1 MSDDDRVARY
11 QRPPRKGQFK
21 SGQSGN
27 PHGRP
32 KGSRNIRTYVQRLL
46 DAPILVKEDGKN
58 RKISRAEA
66 IATQLVNLAARGD
79 PKGLAAVMSLTRE
92 YDSAAGDSQS
102 SALSSAEDDMVTAG
116 IIARIRA
123 SGPAP
128 SPERDLE
135 SSDLRSAD
143 EPESSPDPDPET
155 QSTLQ

>member
-32 KGSRNIRTYVQRLL
+32 KNSKNLKTYVDKHLTT
-46 DAPILVKEDGKN
+46 PITVVENGRS
-58 RKISRAEA
+58 RKIPRVEA
-66 IATQLVNLAARGD
+66 IAIQLVNMAAKGD

-92 YDSAAGDSQS
+92 HDSAAGDSQS
-102 SALSSAEDDMVTAG
+102 STLSRAEDEMVTAG

-123 SGPAP
+123 ADPAP
-128 SPERDLE
+128 SPEMDLE
-135 SSDLRSAD
+135 SSDLKSAG
-143 EPESSPDPDPET
+143 EPESPPDPDPET

>member
-1 MSDDDRVARY
+1 MTDDDRVARY

-32 KGSRNIRTYVQRLL
+32 RGSRNIRTYVQRLL

-66 IATQLVNLAARGD
+66 IATQLVNMAAKGD

-92 YDSAAGDSQS
+92 HDSAAGDSQS
-102 SALSSAEDDMVTAG
+102 STLSRAEDEMVTAG

-123 SGPAP
+123 ADPAP
-128 SPERDLE
+128 SPEMDLE
-135 SSDLRSAD
+135 SSDLKSAG
-143 EPESSPDPDPET
+143 EPESPPDPDPET

>member
-46 DAPILVKEDGKN
+46 DAPILVKEDGKT

-66 IATQLVNLAARGD
+66 IAIQYVNMAARGD

-92 YDSAAGDSQS
+92 YDSATGDSQS
-102 SALSSAEDDMVTAG
+102 SALSRAEDEAVMAG

-123 SGPAP
+123 ADPAP
-128 SPERDLE
+128 SPELGLE
-135 SSDLRSAD
+135 LSGQNSAV
-143 EPESSPDPDPET
+143 EPESSPDPDPEI